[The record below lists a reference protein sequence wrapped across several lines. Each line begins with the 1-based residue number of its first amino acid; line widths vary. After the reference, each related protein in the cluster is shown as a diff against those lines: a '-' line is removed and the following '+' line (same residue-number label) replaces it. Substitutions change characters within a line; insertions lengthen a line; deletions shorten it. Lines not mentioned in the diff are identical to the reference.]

1 MTTEPSGAAVNFNI
15 DKYKIKG
22 ENQNFTIKIKDD
34 QFDVTVKPMTWKS
47 KNDLVA
53 KCMTFEPTGASSF
66 DSGKYVKEV
75 LKYIIVDAPWGNTTD
90 EFLDSINSELG
101 AALEQLVPSAMDTN
115 LSDVDVIKKDRSIP
129 ERGKSVN
136 ARIDLVHALCDFV
149 DAAEIRT

>member
-66 DSGKYVKEV
+66 DCGKYVKEV

-115 LSDVDVIKKDRSIP
+115 LSDVDVIKK
-129 ERGKSVN
+129 G
-136 ARIDLVHALCDFV
+136 
-149 DAAEIRT
+149 

>member
-75 LKYIIVDAPWGNTTD
+75 LKYINVDAPWGKTTD

-115 LSDVDVIKKDRSIP
+115 LSDVDVIKK
-129 ERGKSVN
+129 G
-136 ARIDLVHALCDFV
+136 
-149 DAAEIRT
+149 

>member
-1 MTTEPSGAAVNFNI
+1 MTTQPSGAQVNFNI
-15 DKYKIKG
+15 DKYKIKTQ
-22 ENQNFTIKIKDD
+22 NQSFTIKIKDD
-34 QFDVTVKPMTWKS
+34 EFDVVVRPMTWKS

-75 LKYIIVDAPWGNTTD
+75 LKYIIVEAPWGETND

-115 LSDVDVIKKDRSIP
+115 LSDVDVIKK
-129 ERGKSVN
+129 G
-136 ARIDLVHALCDFV
+136 
-149 DAAEIRT
+149 